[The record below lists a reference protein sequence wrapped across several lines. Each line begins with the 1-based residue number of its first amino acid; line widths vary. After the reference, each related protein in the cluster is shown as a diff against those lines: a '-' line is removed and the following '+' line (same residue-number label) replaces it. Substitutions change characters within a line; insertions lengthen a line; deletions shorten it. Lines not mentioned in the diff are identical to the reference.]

1 MMVSDLSYM
10 IDVEGKN
17 KQKRRKK
24 KKKEGGG
31 MYSSMEYSYVYTEVI
46 LIHSLIFKADLMFEI
61 YVWWNWNDKKGW

>member
-24 KKKEGGG
+24 KKKGGG
-31 MYSSMEYSYVYTEVI
+31 GDVQ
-46 LIHSLIFKADLMFEI
+46 
-61 YVWWNWNDKKGW
+61 